1 MHIVY
6 TFYYHA
12 LLKCK
17 AGPSRFAQS
26 TILVISMSNP
36 IQYCFLLRI
45 RPNDVESFGIVL
57 QAVLTSARAPI
68 PMLISPKSAE

>member
-1 MHIVY
+1 MHFGY

-17 AGPSRFAQS
+17 PGPSRFAQS

-36 IQYCFLLRI
+36 EQYCFLLRI
-45 RPNDVESFGIVL
+45 RPNDVESSGTVL
-57 QAVLTSARAPI
+57 QAVLTGALAPI
-68 PMLISPKSAE
+68 PMLITPKSAE